1 LIKPRGEYIGRKLNT
16 IGKEKMK
23 IIDYME
29 PIVEEAFVI
38 EVLLTSG
45 APLYH
50 PPHMNPR
57 EWWGLETPFPI
68 SNIDLVLVC
77 LTAGFVSLGEDC
89 RSYVLAEEN
98 IRT

>member
-1 LIKPRGEYIGRKLNT
+1 LVKLCGEYIGRKLNT

-45 APLYH
+45 APLCH
-50 PPHMNPR
+50 PPHMNSR
-57 EWWGLETPFPI
+57 E
-68 SNIDLVLVC
+68 
-77 LTAGFVSLGEDC
+77 
-89 RSYVLAEEN
+89 
-98 IRT
+98 